1 MLCQFQQE
9 TFLTDKDGETVSTPF
24 SVRNKGFFAR
34 LTRKGK
40 NQPMRIKPSSMIDR
54 LPTQF
59 FASLVAKVNKAVAA
73 GHDII
78 NLGQGN
84 PDLPTPPHIVEELQ
98 AQAGNPIHHKYPP
111 FTGLRELKQA
121 IAHWYKQEF
130 DVDLEPEE
138 EVAILMG
145 SKTGLVEICQVL
157 LDPGDVAL
165 VPDPGYPDYWSGIAV
180 ANGRMVMMPLRAENR
195 FLPDYGQ
202 LSRDDLEQAKL
213 MFLNYPNNPTA
224 VNAPFE
230 FFEETIRFARKH
242 EIVVCHDFAYGA
254 ISYDGK
260 KPVSFMQVPGAKEVG
275 VEFYTL
281 SKTYNMAG
289 WRVGAMVG
297 NRELVRLINLIQDHY
312 FCSLFG
318 AVQMAAVRALTDSQ
332 QCVRELVAV
341 YESRRNALF
350 SSLERIGWKAQPS
363 QGSFFAWLPVPRGFT
378 SVSFADLLLEQAH
391 VAVAPGVG
399 FGPTGEGYIR
409 VALLSDERRLTE
421 AVKRIERLGVFVR

>member
-1 MLCQFQQE
+1 
-9 TFLTDKDGETVSTPF
+9 
-24 SVRNKGFFAR
+24 
-34 LTRKGK
+34 
-40 NQPMRIKPSSMIDR
+40 MRIQPSDMMDR

-59 FASLVAKVNKAVAA
+59 FATLVAKVNKVIAA
-73 GHDII
+73 GHDVI

-98 AQAGNPIHHKYPP
+98 TQAGNPLHHKYPP
-111 FTGLRELKQA
+111 FSGRLELKQA
-121 IAHWYKQEF
+121 VAHWYKQEF
-130 DVDLEPEE
+130 DVDLDPEE
-138 EVAILMG
+138 EVAILFG

-157 LDPGDVAL
+157 MNQGDVAL
-165 VPDPGYPDYWSGIAV
+165 VPDPGYPDYWSGVAV
-180 ANGRMVMMPLRAENR
+180 VDGRMVMMPLTAENQ

-202 LSRDDLEQAKL
+202 IAQADLDRAKL

-230 FFEETIRFARKH
+230 FYEETIRFARKN

-312 FCSLFG
+312 FVSLFG
-318 AVQMAAVRALTDSQ
+318 AVQMAAAKAMTDSQ
-332 QCVRELVAV
+332 QCVRDLVAV
-341 YESRRNALF
+341 YEGRRNTLF
-350 SSLERIGWKAQPS
+350 SNLHRIGWQAQPS
-363 QGSFFAWLPVPRGFT
+363 QGSFFAWLPVPSGFT
-378 SVSFADLLLEQAH
+378 SVSFSDLLLEQAH
-391 VAVAPGVG
+391 VVVAPGVG
-399 FGPTGEGYIR
+399 FGPTGEGYVR
-409 VALLSDERRLTE
+409 AALLSNEQRLAE
-421 AVKRIERLGVFVR
+421 AVQRIEQLGLFAKA

>member
-1 MLCQFQQE
+1 
-9 TFLTDKDGETVSTPF
+9 
-24 SVRNKGFFAR
+24 
-34 LTRKGK
+34 
-40 NQPMRIKPSSMIDR
+40 MRIQPSQMMER

-59 FASLVAKVNKAVAA
+59 FAKLVQKVNKVIAA
-73 GHDII
+73 GHDVI

-98 AQAGNPIHHKYPP
+98 KSAADPLHHKYPP
-111 FTGLRELKQA
+111 FSGRPELKQA
-121 IAHWYKQEF
+121 FAHWYKQEF
-130 DVDLEPEE
+130 DVDLDPEE
-138 EVAILMG
+138 EVAVLFG

-157 LDPGDVAL
+157 MNPGDVAL

-180 ANGRMVMMPLRAENR
+180 VGGRMVVMPLTAENQ
-195 FLPDYGQ
+195 FLPDYGKLQ
-202 LSRDDLEQAKL
+202 QADLDRAKL

-224 VNAPFE
+224 VNAPYE

-260 KPVSFMQVPGAKEVG
+260 KPVSFLQVPGAKEVG

-297 NRELVRLINLIQDHY
+297 NRELVRLINIIQDHY

-318 AVQMAAVRALTDSQ
+318 AVQMAAARAMLDSQ
-332 QCVRELVAV
+332 DCVRELVKV

-350 SSLERIGWKAQPS
+350 ANLHRIGWKAQPS
-363 QGSFFAWLPVPRGFT
+363 QGSFFTWLPVPEGYT
-378 SVSFADLLLEQAH
+378 SESFADLLLEKAH

-399 FGPTGEGYIR
+399 FGPSGEGYVR
-409 VALLSDERRLTE
+409 AALLSDEQRLAE
-421 AVKRIERLGVFVR
+421 AVARIEKLGLFASAK

>member
-1 MLCQFQQE
+1 
-9 TFLTDKDGETVSTPF
+9 
-24 SVRNKGFFAR
+24 
-34 LTRKGK
+34 
-40 NQPMRIKPSSMIDR
+40 MRIRPASMIDK

-59 FASLVAKVNKAVAA
+59 FSTLVSKVNKVMAE

-98 AQAGNPIHHKYPP
+98 KQAADPLHHKYPP
-111 FTGLRELKQA
+111 FQGRRELKEA
-121 IAHWYKQEF
+121 VARWYKEEF

-138 EVAILMG
+138 EVAILFG

-165 VPDPGYPDYWSGIAV
+165 VPDPGYPDYWSGV
-180 ANGRMVMMPLRAENR
+180 AISGGRMVMMPLRAQNR
-195 FLPDYGQ
+195 FLPDYAE
-202 LSRDDLEQAKL
+202 LAAEDLERAKL

-224 VNAPFE
+224 VNAPAE
-230 FFEETIRFARKH
+230 FFEETVRFARRH

-254 ISYDGK
+254 ISYDGQ
-260 KPVSFMQVPGAKEVG
+260 KPVSFMQIPGAREVG

-312 FCSLFG
+312 FVSLFG
-318 AVQMAAVRALTDSQ
+318 AVQMAAARAMTDSQ
-332 QCVRELVAV
+332 ECVRQLVAI
-341 YESRRNALF
+341 YESRRNTLF
-350 SSLERIGWKAQPS
+350 RGLARIGWEAAPS
-363 QGSFFAWLPVPRGFT
+363 QGSFFAWLPVPSGMG
-378 SVSFADLLLEQAH
+378 SAQFADLLLEKAH
-391 VAVAPGVG
+391 VVVAPGIG
-399 FGPTGEGYIR
+399 FGQHGEGYVR
-409 VALLSDERRLTE
+409 VALLTSEQRLVE
-421 AVKRIERLGVFVR
+421 AVERIARLRLFASV

>member
-1 MLCQFQQE
+1 M
-9 TFLTDKDGETVSTPF
+9 PI
-24 SVRNKGFFAR
+24 
-34 LTRKGK
+34 
-40 NQPMRIKPSSMIDR
+40 QPASLMDR

-59 FASLVAKVNKAVAA
+59 FATLVAKVNKVAAA

-98 AQAGNPIHHKYPP
+98 AQAANPLHHKYSP
-111 FTGLRELKQA
+111 FTGRRELKEA
-121 IAHWYKQEF
+121 IAGWYKQEF
-130 DVDLEPEE
+130 DVDLDPEE
-138 EVAILMG
+138 EVAILFG

-157 LDPGDVAL
+157 MNPGDVAL
-165 VPDPGYPDYWSGIAV
+165 VPDPGYPDYWSGV
-180 ANGRMVMMPLRAENR
+180 SVVDGRMAMMPLRAENG

-202 LSRDDLEQAKL
+202 LSQADLDKAKL

-230 FFEETIRFARKH
+230 FYEETIGFARKH

-297 NRELVRLINLIQDHY
+297 NRELVRLINQIQDHY
-312 FCSLFG
+312 FVSLFG

-332 QCVRELVAV
+332 ECVRDLVDV
-341 YESRRNALF
+341 YEGRRNALF
-350 SSLERIGWKAQPS
+350 SNLQRIGWQATPS
-363 QGSFFAWLPVPRGFT
+363 QGSFFAWLPVPQGFT
-378 SVSFADLLLEQAH
+378 SVTFSDLLLEQAH
-391 VAVAPGVG
+391 VVVAPGVG
-399 FGPTGEGYIR
+399 FGPTGEGYVR
-409 VALLSDERRLTE
+409 AALLSSEQRLAE
-421 AVKRIERLGVFVR
+421 AVERIERLGIFVK

>member
-1 MLCQFQQE
+1 
-9 TFLTDKDGETVSTPF
+9 
-24 SVRNKGFFAR
+24 
-34 LTRKGK
+34 
-40 NQPMRIKPSSMIDR
+40 MRIQPASMIDR
-54 LPTQF
+54 LPVQF
-59 FASLVAKVNKAVAA
+59 FSSLVAKTNQAIAQ

-98 AQAGNPIHHKYPP
+98 RQAVNPLHHKYPP
-111 FTGLRELKQA
+111 FQGRRELKEA
-121 IAHWYKQEF
+121 VAYWYKQEF
-130 DVDLEPEE
+130 DVDLEPDE
-138 EVAILMG
+138 EVAILFG

-157 LDPGDVAL
+157 LNPGDVAL
-165 VPDPGYPDYWSGIAV
+165 VPDPGYPDYWSGVAV
-180 ANGRMVMMPLRAENR
+180 ADGRMVMMPLRAEND
-195 FLPDYGQ
+195 FLPNYGE
-202 LSRDDLEQAKL
+202 LSAADLERAKL

-224 VNAPFE
+224 VNAPFA

-260 KPVSFMQVPGAKEVG
+260 KPISFLQVPGAKEVG

-312 FCSLFG
+312 FVSLFG

-332 QCVRELVAV
+332 ACVRDLVAI

-350 SSLERIGWKAQPS
+350 ESLARIGWKATPS
-363 QGSFFAWLPVPRGFT
+363 QGSFFAWLPVPAGYD
-378 SVSFADLLLEQAH
+378 SAGFADLLLEKAH
-391 VAVAPGVG
+391 VVVAPGVG
-399 FGPTGEGYIR
+399 FGPAGEGYVR
-409 VALLSDERRLTE
+409 AALLTSEERLRE
-421 AVKRIERLGVFVR
+421 AVARIERLQLFTKQA

>member
-1 MLCQFQQE
+1 
-9 TFLTDKDGETVSTPF
+9 
-24 SVRNKGFFAR
+24 
-34 LTRKGK
+34 
-40 NQPMRIKPSSMIDR
+40 MRIQPSSMVDR

-59 FASLVAKVNKAVAA
+59 FATLVAKVNKAVAE

-84 PDLPTPPHIVEELQ
+84 PDLPTPSYIVEELQ
-98 AQAGNPIHHKYPP
+98 RHAANPLHHKYPP
-111 FTGLRELKQA
+111 FSGRQELKEA

-130 DVDLEPEE
+130 DVDLDPEE
-138 EVAILMG
+138 EVAVLFG

-157 LDPGDVAL
+157 MNPGDVAL
-165 VPDPGYPDYWSGIAV
+165 VPDPGYPDYWSGVAV
-180 ANGRMVMMPLRAENR
+180 ADGRMVMMPLRAEND

-202 LSRDDLEQAKL
+202 LDQKDLDKAKL

-224 VNAPFE
+224 ANAPFA

-260 KPVSFMQVPGAKEVG
+260 KPVSFLQVPGAKEVG

-312 FCSLFG
+312 FVSLFG

-332 QCVRELVAV
+332 QCVRDLVAV
-341 YESRRNALF
+341 YQRRRDALF
-350 SSLERIGWKAQPS
+350 SSLQRIGWEAKPS

-378 SVSFADLLLEQAH
+378 SVQFSDLLLEQAH
-391 VAVAPGVG
+391 VVVAPGVG
-399 FGPTGEGYIR
+399 FGPTGEGYVR
-409 VALLSDERRLTE
+409 VALLSPEQRLAE
-421 AVKRIERLGVFVR
+421 AVERIERLGIFVR

>member
-1 MLCQFQQE
+1 
-9 TFLTDKDGETVSTPF
+9 
-24 SVRNKGFFAR
+24 
-34 LTRKGK
+34 
-40 NQPMRIKPSSMIDR
+40 MRIRPASIMNQ

-59 FASLVAKVNKAVAA
+59 FSTLVAKVNKVIAE

-98 AQAGNPIHHKYPP
+98 RQAADPMHHKYPP
-111 FTGLRELKQA
+111 FQGRRELKEA
-121 IAHWYKQEF
+121 VAHWYKQEF
-130 DVDLEPEE
+130 DVDLDPEE
-138 EVAILMG
+138 EVAILFG

-165 VPDPGYPDYWSGIAV
+165 VPDPGYPDYWSGV
-180 ANGRMVMMPLRAENR
+180 AISGGRMVMMPLREENQ
-195 FLPDYGQ
+195 FLPGYGE
-202 LSRDDLEQAKL
+202 LTPADLERARL

-224 VNAPFE
+224 VTAPIQ
-230 FFEETIRFARKH
+230 FFEETVRFARRH

-260 KPVSFMQVPGAKEVG
+260 KPVSFLQTPGAKEVG

-297 NRELVRLINLIQDHY
+297 NRELVRMMNLLQDHY
-312 FCSLFG
+312 FVSLFG
-318 AVQMAAVRALTDSQ
+318 AVQMAAVRAMTDTQ
-332 QCVRELVAV
+332 ECVRQLVET

-350 SSLERIGWKAQPS
+350 DSLRQIGWQASPS
-363 QGSFFAWLPVPRGFT
+363 QGSFFAWLPVPDKMG
-378 SVSFADLLLEQAH
+378 SAAFADLLLEKAH
-391 VAVAPGVG
+391 VVVAPGIG
-399 FGPTGEGYIR
+399 FGEHGENYVR
-409 VALLSDERRLTE
+409 VALLTSEQRLVE
-421 AVKRIERLGVFVR
+421 AVQRIARLELFSAGR

>member
-1 MLCQFQQE
+1 
-9 TFLTDKDGETVSTPF
+9 
-24 SVRNKGFFAR
+24 
-34 LTRKGK
+34 
-40 NQPMRIKPSSMIDR
+40 MRIQHASMVDR

-59 FASLVAKVNKAVAA
+59 FSTMVAKVNKVIAA
-73 GHDII
+73 GHDVI

-98 AQAGNPIHHKYPP
+98 KQAANPLHHKYPP
-111 FTGLRELKQA
+111 FQGHRELKAA

-130 DVDLEPEE
+130 DVDLDPDE
-138 EVAILMG
+138 EVAILFG

-157 LDPGDVAL
+157 LNPGDVAL

-180 ANGRMVMMPLRAENR
+180 ADAKMVLMPLRAGNR
-195 FLPDYGQ
+195 FLPDYGE
-202 LSRDDLEQAKL
+202 LSPEDVDKAKL

-224 VNAPFE
+224 VNAPVE
-230 FFEETIRFARKH
+230 FFEETIRFARKN

-312 FCSLFG
+312 FVSLFG

-332 QCVRELVAV
+332 ACVRDLVGI

-350 SSLERIGWKAQPS
+350 SSLDQIGWKAAPS
-363 QGSFFAWLPVPRGFT
+363 QGSFFAWLPVPAGYT
-378 SVSFADLLLEQAH
+378 SAEFADILLEKAH
-391 VAVAPGVG
+391 VMVAPGIG
-399 FGPTGEGYIR
+399 FGPTGEGYVRIG
-409 VALLSDERRLTE
+409 LLSTEERLKE
-421 AVKRIERLGVFVR
+421 AVQRIHTLGLFQ

>member
-1 MLCQFQQE
+1 
-9 TFLTDKDGETVSTPF
+9 
-24 SVRNKGFFAR
+24 
-34 LTRKGK
+34 
-40 NQPMRIKPSSMIDR
+40 MRIQPASMIDR
-54 LPTQF
+54 LPVQF
-59 FASLVAKVNKAVAA
+59 FSSLVAKTNQAIAQ

-98 AQAGNPIHHKYPP
+98 KQAANPLHHKYPP
-111 FTGLRELKQA
+111 FQGRKELKQA
-121 IAHWYKQEF
+121 VAHWYKAEF
-130 DVDLEPEE
+130 DVDLDPDE
-138 EVAILMG
+138 EVAILFG
-145 SKTGLVEICQVL
+145 SKTGLVEICQIL
-157 LDPGDVAL
+157 LNPGDVAL
-165 VPDPGYPDYWSGIAV
+165 VPDPGYPDYWSGVAV
-180 ANGRMVMMPLRAENR
+180 ADGRMVMMPLRAENG
-195 FLPDYGQ
+195 FLPQYGE
-202 LSRDDLEQAKL
+202 LAAADLERAKL

-224 VNAPFE
+224 VNAPAA

-297 NRELVRLINLIQDHY
+297 NRELVRLLNLLQDHY
-312 FCSLFG
+312 FVSLFG

-332 QCVRELVAV
+332 SCVRDLVGI

-350 SSLERIGWKAQPS
+350 ESLARIGWKAAPS
-363 QGSFFAWLPVPRGFT
+363 QGSFFAWLPVPAGYD
-378 SVSFADLLLEQAH
+378 SAGFADLLLEKAH
-391 VAVAPGVG
+391 VVVAPGVG
-399 FGPTGEGYIR
+399 FGPTGEGYVR
-409 VALLSDERRLTE
+409 VALLSPEERLRE
-421 AVKRIERLGVFVR
+421 AVARIERLQLFG

>member
-1 MLCQFQQE
+1 
-9 TFLTDKDGETVSTPF
+9 
-24 SVRNKGFFAR
+24 
-34 LTRKGK
+34 
-40 NQPMRIKPSSMIDR
+40 MRIRPASMIHQ

-59 FASLVAKVNKAVAA
+59 FSSLVAKVNKAIAE

-98 AQAGNPIHHKYPP
+98 KQAANPLHHKYPP
-111 FTGLRELKQA
+111 FQGRRELKEA
-121 IAHWYKQEF
+121 VAHWYNQEF
-130 DVDLEPEE
+130 GVELDPEE
-138 EVAILMG
+138 EVAILFG

-165 VPDPGYPDYWSGIAV
+165 VPDPGYPDYWSGV
-180 ANGRMVMMPLRAENR
+180 AISGGRMVMMPLRRENQ
-195 FLPDYGQ
+195 FLPDYGELQ
-202 LSRDDLEQAKL
+202 PSDLERAKL

-224 VNAPFE
+224 VNAPLE
-230 FFEETIRFARKH
+230 FFAETVRFARRH

-254 ISYDGK
+254 ISFDGK
-260 KPVSFMQVPGAKEVG
+260 KPVSFLQTPGAKEVG

-312 FCSLFG
+312 FVSLFG
-318 AVQMAAVRALTDSQ
+318 AVQMAAARAMTDSQ
-332 QCVRELVAV
+332 DCVRELVNI

-350 SSLERIGWKAQPS
+350 DSLRRIGWEASPS
-363 QGSFFAWLPVPRGFT
+363 QGSFFAWLPVPNQMG
-378 SVSFADLLLEQAH
+378 SAQFAELLLEKAH
-391 VAVAPGVG
+391 VVVAPGIG
-399 FGPTGEGYIR
+399 FGEHGEHYVR
-409 VALLSDERRLTE
+409 VALLTSEERLLE
-421 AVKRIERLGVFVR
+421 AVERVARLNLFSAVR

>member
-1 MLCQFQQE
+1 
-9 TFLTDKDGETVSTPF
+9 
-24 SVRNKGFFAR
+24 
-34 LTRKGK
+34 
-40 NQPMRIKPSSMIDR
+40 MRIQPSDMIDR

-59 FASLVAKVNKAVAA
+59 FATLVAKVNKVIAN
-73 GHDII
+73 GHDVI

-84 PDLPTPPHIVEELQ
+84 PDLPTPPHIVEALQ
-98 AQAGNPIHHKYPP
+98 AHTANPLHHKYPP
-111 FTGLRELKQA
+111 FSGRLELKQA
-121 IAHWYKQEF
+121 VAHWYKQQF
-130 DVDLEPEE
+130 DVDLDPEE
-138 EVAILMG
+138 EVAVLFG

-157 LDPGDVAL
+157 MNAGDVAL
-165 VPDPGYPDYWSGIAV
+165 VPDPGYPDYWSGVAV
-180 ANGRMVMMPLRAENR
+180 VNGRMSMMPLTAENQ
-195 FLPDYGQ
+195 FLPDYSKIPQ
-202 LSRDDLEQAKL
+202 ADLDRAKL

-230 FFEETIRFARKH
+230 FYEETIQFARKH

-312 FCSLFG
+312 FVSLFG
-318 AVQMAAVRALTDSQ
+318 AVQMAAVTAMTESQ
-332 QCVRELVAV
+332 QCVRDLVAV

-350 SSLERIGWKAQPS
+350 SNLHRIGWQAPPS
-363 QGSFFAWLPVPRGFT
+363 QGSFLPGSRFQPDSLPSSFPICSWKKRMSSLLPVTASALPGKDTFAPRCC
-378 SVSFADLLLEQAH
+378 
-391 VAVAPGVG
+391 
-399 FGPTGEGYIR
+399 R
-409 VALLSDERRLTE
+409 VKNVWPKRYSALRN
-421 AVKRIERLGVFVR
+421 

>member
-1 MLCQFQQE
+1 
-9 TFLTDKDGETVSTPF
+9 
-24 SVRNKGFFAR
+24 
-34 LTRKGK
+34 
-40 NQPMRIKPSSMIDR
+40 MRIQPASMIDR

-59 FASLVAKVNKAVAA
+59 FSSLVAKVNKTIAD
-73 GHDII
+73 GHDVI

-98 AQAGNPIHHKYPP
+98 AQAANPLHHKYPP
-111 FTGLRELKQA
+111 FQGRRELKAA

-130 DVDLEPEE
+130 DVELDPDE
-138 EVAILMG
+138 EVAILFG

-157 LDPGDVAL
+157 LNPGDVAL
-165 VPDPGYPDYWSGIAV
+165 VPDPGYPDYWSGVAV
-180 ANGRMVMMPLRAENR
+180 ADGRMVMMPLRAENS

-202 LSRDDLEQAKL
+202 LSREDLEKAKL

-224 VNAPFE
+224 VNAPIE
-230 FFEETIRFARKH
+230 FFEETIRFARQH

-312 FCSLFG
+312 FVSLFG
-318 AVQMAAVRALTDSQ
+318 AVQMASVRALTDSQ
-332 QCVRELVAV
+332 QCVRDLVAV

-350 SSLERIGWKAQPS
+350 SSLQQIGWQAAPS
-363 QGSFFAWLPVPRGFT
+363 QGSFFAWLPVPKGFT
-378 SVSFADLLLEQAH
+378 SASFADLLLEKAH
-391 VAVAPGVG
+391 VMVAPGIG
-399 FGPTGEGYIR
+399 FGQTGEGYVR
-409 VALLSDERRLTE
+409 VALLTTEERLQE
-421 AVKRIERLGVFVR
+421 AVSRIERLGLFVK